1 MSDSHTPHHSRSYRR
16 VAWVVAFAL
25 IMAGIY
31 LTRIQ
36 FLGIEWLTR
45 AGCLIVM
52 LGIWSGIGGVLQ
64 EGLLFRQTKW
74 RRRNALTTAKARL
87 NEDNADPEQIAKRL
101 AEIDQSFD
109 DLMSEAAQKLRLS
122 IGVLEVSLL
131 LTGTFLW
138 GFGDIFVL

>member
-1 MSDSHTPHHSRSYRR
+1 
-16 VAWVVAFAL
+16 
-25 IMAGIY
+25 MAGIY